1 MIQRIQSVYLLVAG
15 IFLVFLLFNP
25 IAEFVRSANQ
35 AIFELRFSG
44 VVNEAGETESFSVL
58 PLSILIVLCISITFI
73 TIFLFK
79 KRMLQIRLS
88 VINIVLLLGLEGLMF
103 YYVSVIKNELE
114 GNVSYN
120 VLIVFPVVSAIL
132 VYLALRAIA
141 KDEALVRSLNRLR

>member
-25 IAEFVRSANQ
+25 IAEIIRSADE
-35 AIFELRFSG
+35 AIFELRFLG
-44 VVNEAGETESFSVL
+44 LVNEAGETEKLSIL
-58 PLSILIVLCISITFI
+58 PLSILISLCIAITFI

-79 KRMLQIRLS
+79 KRMLQIRLC

-103 YYVSVIKNELE
+103 YYVFVAQNELE
-114 GNVSYN
+114 GDVSYKL
-120 VLIVFPVVSAIL
+120 LIVFPVVSAIL
-132 VYLALRAIA
+132 VYLALRATA

>member
-25 IAEFVRSANQ
+25 IAEFVRTANQ
-35 AIFELRFSG
+35 AIFELRFLG

-79 KRMLQIRLS
+79 KRVFQIRLS

>member
-1 MIQRIQSVYLLVAG
+1 
-15 IFLVFLLFNP
+15 
-25 IAEFVRSANQ
+25 
-35 AIFELRFSG
+35 
-44 VVNEAGETESFSVL
+44 
-58 PLSILIVLCISITFI
+58 
-73 TIFLFK
+73 
-79 KRMLQIRLS
+79 MLQIRLS